1 MRVTGGRYA
10 GRQLISP
17 KGPRIRPTQDR
28 VRQALFNILGNR
40 VEGAKA
46 LDLFSGSGAMGI
58 EALSRGAS
66 HVTFVDC
73 SGFCTRAIRTNLERL
88 GHVSHAEWSTRGG
101 ADSQGGYI
109 PDSSFCSNRVI
120 QVNVQEAIR
129 RFDRAGEQF
138 DLVLL
143 DPPYDEDLA
152 RKTLMELS
160 RYAIVSETGWVVAEH
175 NKRGPLPEN
184 LEGKSNRLVSQR
196 VEIYGD
202 TALAFYQRQ

>member
-1 MRVTGGRYA
+1 MRITGGKFA
-10 GRQLISP
+10 GRQLIVP

-40 VEGAKA
+40 VEGAKV

-73 SGFCTRAIRTNLERL
+73 SGFCTRAIETNLQALFGKNKGGQVLQSHLLIRADALMTIQRL
-88 GHVSHAEWSTRGG
+88 AKQG
-101 ADSQGGYI
+101 AM
-109 PDSSFCSNRVI
+109 
-120 QVNVQEAIR
+120 
-129 RFDRAGEQF
+129 F

-175 NKRGPLPEN
+175 NKRDPLPEN

-202 TALAFYQRQ
+202 TALSFYQRQ